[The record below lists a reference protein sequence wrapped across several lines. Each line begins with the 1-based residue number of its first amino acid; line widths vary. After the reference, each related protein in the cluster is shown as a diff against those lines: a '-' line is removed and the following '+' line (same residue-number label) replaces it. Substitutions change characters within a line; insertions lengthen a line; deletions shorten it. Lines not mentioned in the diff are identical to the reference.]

1 MQPKPFNASETPTAD
16 APQPAAFP
24 QLPGLPIPEPGA
36 AVDWATL
43 ERSLLAPEIAQMRE
57 TPQNPVWHSEGDVWT
72 HTRLVVER
80 LVESDAWRAET
91 PEKRAILFVAA
102 LLHDVAKPLRTRIE
116 DGKITSPGHAKAGAL
131 VAREL
136 LWRRF
141 GLAGSASARR
151 FRETVCALIRFHSAP
166 VHLWDAE
173 NPEFV
178 VLRAASEGETT
189 ELFSNRLLATLV
201 EADLRGRIADNIAES
216 LAALDVFR
224 DVAQESGVYDAS
236 FQFASDFSRYAYF
249 SGRVDS
255 PHIDLYDDTWGE
267 VVLLSGLP
275 GTGKDAYIKRTFP
288 DLPVISLDDLRDEM
302 KIAPEDGPDLV
313 LARAREIAKE
323 HLRAKRRFVWNAT
336 NIADFARAPV
346 VRLCRDY
353 GATVRIVYL
362 ETTWEETQRRNASRS
377 RVVPTSVIE
386 RMLSKLEPPTVR
398 DAPRVDWVLSERRAD
413 VR

>member
-1 MQPKPFNASETPTAD
+1 MNAAQHNRPNPQTAD
-16 APQPAAFP
+16 FP
-24 QLPGLPIPEPGA
+24 RLPGLPIPEPGA
-36 AVDWATL
+36 AVDWETL
-43 ERSLLAPEIAQMRE
+43 LRSPLAPEFAQMRE
-57 TPQNPVWHSEGDVWT
+57 TPQNPVWHAEGDVLT

-80 LVESDAWRAET
+80 LVESDAWRSET

-102 LLHDVAKPLRTRIE
+102 LLHDVAKPFRTRVE
-116 DGKITSPGHAKAGAL
+116 DGKITSPGHASSGAL
-131 VAREL
+131 VAREI

-166 VHLWDAE
+166 VHILDAE

-201 EADLRGRIADNIAES
+201 EADLRGRIADNVAES
-216 LAALDVFR
+216 LAALDMFR
-224 DVAQESGVYDAS
+224 DVAQEAGVYDAP
-236 FQFASDFSRYAYF
+236 FKFASDFSRYAYF
-249 SGRVDS
+249 SGRLDS
-255 PHIDLYDDTWGE
+255 PHIDLYNDTWGE

-275 GTGKDAYIKRTFP
+275 GTGKDAYIKQTFP

-302 KIAPEDGPDLV
+302 KIAPEDDPDLV

-323 HLRAKRRFVWNAT
+323 HLRAKRPFVWNAT
-336 NIADFARAPV
+336 NIADFARAPI

-362 ETTWEETQRRNASRS
+362 ETTWDETLRRNASRS
-377 RVVPTSVIE
+377 RVVPSSVIE
-386 RMLSKLEPPTVR
+386 RMLSKLDPPTVR
-398 DAPRVDWVLSERRAD
+398 DAPRVDWVLSERRPNI
-413 VR
+413 R